1 MAMGHNYELVDPK
14 ARERLV
20 RALRGMLGMTPP
32 ARKLYERLG
41 YTDHGTMVQLFRIV
55 RPLAG
60 LEYIAA
66 HGRMQGAARWLG
78 RLPLE
83 RLRIPRPPFPPT
95 VRPELVCTRDR
106 PSLLELDRLFE
117 EVAEGHRCIAERT
130 GSFIDWRY
138 WRCPRTGYG
147 EYYLRDRG
155 RLTGY
160 AFTKLFLH
168 PGGMKVGV
176 ISDLLVAREDREG
189 MAALLGTAT
198 HDLERAGGDVL
209 KCTFTPLWAR
219 RVAERFGFL
228 DPKRFLPP
236 TRWPGRRVFS
246 APGPVPLPT
255 SLEDG
260 WLTRGDSEMDFNDAV
275 RGSTMLDPAPF

>member
-1 MAMGHNYELVDPK
+1 
-14 ARERLV
+14 
-20 RALRGMLGMTPP
+20 MT
-32 ARKLYERLG
+32 
-41 YTDHGTMVQLFRIV
+41 FRVTHPCI
-55 RPLAG
+55 LS
-60 LEYIAA
+60 L
-66 HGRMQGAARWLG
+66 
-78 RLPLE
+78 
-83 RLRIPRPPFPPT
+83 
-95 VRPELVCTRDR
+95 C
-106 PSLLELDRLFE
+106 SLL
-117 EVAEGHRCIAERT
+117 ACA
-130 GSFIDWRY
+130 GSSKDAASDEQ
-138 WRCPRTGYG
+138 PAS
-147 EYYLRDRG
+147 EA
-155 RLTGY
+155 GY

-219 RVAERFGFL
+219 RVAERFGSL